1 MSAPVGREACDSPE
15 RRCLQPGWSSL
26 EAAPA
31 IVHTRLFL
39 PRWFPCPQPSMQR
52 CWANTGFSGQNMF
65 LFVFYFGAVLCS
77 LWGEQTRALLISIY
91 YFDIIFDL
99 LFGFFVVIDLLFMFE
114 SLLKCDRSLAKTL
127 KLPFLAELWEVY
139 NMQAVYTCTYSSL
152 KMTDDLLDPS

>member
-1 MSAPVGREACDSPE
+1 MLQLAGRPVTHQNEGASSQGGAPWKLLQLLSILAYS
-15 RRCLQPGWSSL
+15 CLGGFP
-26 EAAPA
+26 
-31 IVHTRLFL
+31 VHSH
-39 PRWFPCPQPSMQR
+39 Q

-77 LWGEQTRALLISIY
+77 LWGEQTRALLFSIY

-127 KLPFLAELWEVY
+127 KLPFLTELWEVY
-139 NMQAVYTCTYSSL
+139 TMQAVYTCTYSSL